1 MLEINLE
8 ETRVFREAQEE
19 KAKTIALNFL
29 KLGMLSIE
37 VIAQATGLSIEQVQA
52 LQAQVEQN

>member
-1 MLEINLE
+1 MLGTRLE

-29 KLGMLSIE
+29 KLGMLSIGWC
-37 VIAQATGLSIEQVQA
+37 VTGRR
-52 LQAQVEQN
+52 